1 MNLSEERV
9 GTIHGTP
16 QNPGA
21 GGWPTLRYF
30 NTETGYGG
38 SKYVQKTQK
47 RICEE
52 MKDPVMVKAWVSE
65 FGMGPSC
72 DVQDLKDCEEREVKY
87 IEKASEKPA
96 ADRAKQLTRLNT
108 MKGKKMSPGAAQWIS
123 KRLLILKQLVD
134 RDATTGEL

>member
-65 FGMGPSC
+65 
-72 DVQDLKDCEEREVKY
+72 
-87 IEKASEKPA
+87 
-96 ADRAKQLTRLNT
+96 
-108 MKGKKMSPGAAQWIS
+108 
-123 KRLLILKQLVD
+123 LVWD
-134 RDATTGEL
+134 PVVMFKI